1 MDNSAIIESFADFKD
16 EKSIDRATLMAI
28 IEEVFRNQLKKK
40 YGSDENFD
48 VIVNPDKGDLE
59 IYRNRLIVAD
69 GAVEDENTQVALS
82 EALKVEPDFEEG
94 EDLSERITLEQLG
107 RRFVL
112 AFRQNLI
119 ARIQEHDSTNLFKKY
134 KELEGEIVNGEVH
147 HVRHREIILF
157 DDDQNELVLPKEH
170 TINGDFFRKGDTVRT
185 VVAQVD
191 LRGTKPLIV
200 VSRTDPRFLEKLFE
214 TEIPEVFDGLITVKK
229 VVRVP
234 GEKAKV
240 AVESYD
246 DRIDPVG
253 ACVGVKGSRIH
264 GIVRELKN
272 ENIDV
277 INYTTNNQ
285 LLITRAL
292 APAKITN
299 LVIHEDAKR
308 VDVFLKPDQV
318 SLAIGRGGNNIKLAG
333 LLTGYQIDVYRDTE
347 EEEEDDVLLDEFSDE
362 IEPWIIEEL
371 KNIGCDTARSVLNVP
386 IADLVRR
393 TDLEEE
399 TIREVQNI
407 LKAEFED

>member
-1 MDNSAIIESFADFKD
+1 
-16 EKSIDRATLMAI
+16 MAI

-69 GAVEDENTQVALS
+69 GEVEDENTQVALS

-191 LRGTKPLIV
+191 LRGTKPLIL

-277 INYTTNNQ
+277 INYTSNNQ

-299 LVIHEDAKR
+299 MVIHEDAKR

-399 TIREVQNI
+399 TIREVHNI